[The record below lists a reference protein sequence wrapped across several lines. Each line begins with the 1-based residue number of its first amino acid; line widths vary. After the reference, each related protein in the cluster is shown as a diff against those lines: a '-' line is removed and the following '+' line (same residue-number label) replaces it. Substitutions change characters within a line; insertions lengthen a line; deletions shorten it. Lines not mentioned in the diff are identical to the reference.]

1 MVPVFVPLVDNDIM
15 SVEEGD
21 KLPDTVTVTVVVGLV
36 ECELVTQWEVVCEDD
51 VVGETVPEMVRVGDS
66 GTVSVDTNDDDG
78 AADVVVEPV
87 TEREAVPQLDD
98 DIDPVPEFVRD
109 TVPDADTE

>member
-1 MVPVFVPLVDNDIM
+1 MVPEFVPLVDNDSM
-15 SVEEGD
+15 SVGEDD
-21 KLPDTVTVTVVVGLV
+21 KLPETVTVTEVVGLV
-36 ECELVTQWEVVCEDD
+36 ECELVTLWDVVCEDD

-66 GTVSVDTNDDDG
+66 GTVCVDTNDDDG
-78 AADVVVEPV
+78 AAVVVVEPV
-87 TEREAVPQLDD
+87 TESEAVPQPED